1 MLGWTVPSSGR
12 ATASRVAVRRGFVV
26 VSVALGLVAASLGVP
41 AVAGAQQI
49 VGLPQ
54 SVPTVGTGLS
64 GVGSGGLSAPY
75 NSFAPV
81 AGRPADPPIGVP
93 FEALS
98 RAPGGVIKI
107 DGEGLRDTT
116 DRNNY
121 SIAVIDRNTREVKES
136 GTVNIGAT
144 THLSDIARSYP
155 RTNGYLMVISGFRGV
170 LDQRNL
176 DAMADAVTYLGG
188 RALTNDE
195 RSLLRSGH
203 AFSVVGIPGGA
214 AGGAFVTVDTG
225 AGNGPRGNVSGY
237 LQVNTA
243 TDQYGVVNPENPTFD
258 TTNTATTPGAS
269 EVLFDHKRYAT
280 DKYEVLS
287 AGQSGFQVLAFDQ
300 GLVNT
305 KNITVATNGTRD
317 DAYAQTRLATQIA
330 DAARASG
337 SIVVIQ
343 SIGHPTA
350 RFRGWSDAAVWVE
363 RLGGNRLAFNNL
375 TADSDYSLVGSLT
388 AGPAAIEASSVL
400 GKPGPIA
407 GSLTRNRDM
416 VLTPVSGGPAGGTNT
431 ELVDISYQAPQS
443 FPAFTTD
450 HPGTTAAGTVA
461 AELYIGRTL
470 GVCAP
475 DAPTCSVRT
484 EYYHSFKA
492 DWHQVSTDLDS
503 HRLDYPGDGRNF
515 TVADYAAVRNQLAS
529 EISMVNRVRT
539 YFAAL
544 QQPFGEAAQQGTID
558 LDKITKTV
566 IDSIGAPNDSGT
578 TSFVLGLIGKI
589 VALGGFAGP
598 PVSAVAAGLSAAFGL
613 GAYLSQPSGPP
624 QLVNDVQ
631 VRASE
636 LGRTARAQ
644 MLATSRSI
652 TGLTLLVLGDYGKL
666 TATTAKLPTP
676 KWNLP
681 SDTGPTIAKLT
692 LAAQRSA
699 AEKLVPLVI
708 PWLFRGTPFRSA
720 QSMSCREEVLP
731 VIWYKQV
738 NVWKNQPANAALNV
752 RDYFTPEGND
762 IPAPYWFAKV
772 SLDEDQAP
780 PPAALTNMLFD
791 PANPVSGTLGI
802 NQLDFISP
810 RVFGAIHQAN
820 DTAPGCDLH
829 GIPQARRVQ
838 VSALTTAAAGV
849 PVILVST
856 NGSGGGT
863 VTFDDSGQVLPGCAD
878 RPSLGG
884 GASCVTTFATAG
896 EHPITAAYTGDPS
909 HAASTITDAVAVTA
923 TPSIFETLLGYLIG
937 FAHNLHLLGL

>member
-1 MLGWTVPSSGR
+1 MPGWTMPRSGR
-12 ATASRVAVRRGFVV
+12 FTAERLAVRGFVV
-26 VSVALGLVAASLGVP
+26 GSVALGLVAASLGVP
-41 AVAGAQQI
+41 TVAAAQQA
-49 VGLPQ
+49 LTP
-54 SVPTVGTGLS
+54 VGTGS
-64 GVGSGGLSAPY
+64 VGTGSAGDSSVGDSSGGLSAPF

-81 AGRPADPPIGVP
+81 AGRPADPPIGVT

-98 RAPGGVIKI
+98 RAPGSVIKI
-107 DGEGLRDTT
+107 NGEDVRDTT
-116 DRNNY
+116 DRNHY
-121 SIAVIDRNTREVKES
+121 SIAVIDRGTREVKES
-136 GTVNIGAT
+136 GTVNIGWT
-144 THLSDIARSYP
+144 TNLSDIARRYP

-170 LDQRNL
+170 ADQRNL
-176 DAMADAVTYLGG
+176 DALAGAVSYLGG
-188 RALTNDE
+188 RPFTNDE
-195 RSLLRSGH
+195 RSLLLSGH

-214 AGGAFVTVDTG
+214 AGGAFITVDKG
-225 AGNGPRGNVSGY
+225 VGNGPRGNVSGY

-258 TTNTATTPGAS
+258 TTNTAGTPGAS

-280 DKYEVLS
+280 ASSQVLG
-287 AGQSGFQVLAFDQ
+287 AGQSGFQVLAFDH

-305 KNITVATNGTRD
+305 KNVTVATNGTSN
-317 DAYAQTRLATQIA
+317 DAAAQTRLATEIQ
-330 DAARASG
+330 DAAQSSG
-337 SIVVIQ
+337 SIVVVQ

-350 RFRGWSDAAVWVE
+350 RFQGWSDAAVWIE

-388 AGPAAIEASSVL
+388 AGPAAIEASSIL
-400 GKPGPIA
+400 GRPGPIA
-407 GSLTRNRDM
+407 GGLARNRDM
-416 VLTPVSGGPAGGTNT
+416 VLTPTSGGPAGGTNT

-443 FPAFTTD
+443 FPAFSTG
-450 HPGTTAAGTVA
+450 HSGTTAAGTAA

-470 GVCAP
+470 GLCAQDTP
-475 DAPTCSVRT
+475 SCSVRT

-492 DWHQVSTDLDS
+492 DWHTVATDLDS

-515 TVADYAAVRNQLAS
+515 TAADYAAVRTQLAI

-566 IDSIGAPNDSGT
+566 IDSIGAPDSGT
-578 TSFVLGLIGKI
+578 TSYVLGLIGKI

-652 TGLTLLVLGDYGKL
+652 TGLTLLVLSDYGKL
-666 TATTAKLPTP
+666 TATTAKLPTT
-676 KWNLP
+676 KWTLP
-681 SDTGPTIAKLT
+681 NDTGPTIANLT

-731 VIWYKQV
+731 VVWYKQV

-752 RDYFTPEGND
+752 RDYSTADGQD
-762 IPAPYWFAKV
+762 ILAPYWFAKV
-772 SLDEDQAP
+772 SLDEDQAS
-780 PPAALTNMLFD
+780 PPAKLTNMLFD
-791 PANPVSGTLGI
+791 PANPVTGTLGI
-802 NQLDFISP
+802 NQLDFINP
-810 RVFGAIHQAN
+810 RVFGAAHQAN
-820 DTAPGCDLH
+820 DAAPGCDLH
-829 GIPQARRVQ
+829 GMPHGP
-838 VSALTTAAAGV
+838 SPT
-849 PVILVST
+849 
-856 NGSGGGT
+856 
-863 VTFDDSGQVLPGCAD
+863 
-878 RPSLGG
+878 SLGSSTG
-884 GASCVTTFATAG
+884 GS
-896 EHPITAAYTGDPS
+896 
-909 HAASTITDAVAVTA
+909 
-923 TPSIFETLLGYLIG
+923 
-937 FAHNLHLLGL
+937 